1 MFNIKFFLLLLFVS
15 TLYGKKDFYYN
26 FINPDLTQISQIE
39 KRKIVG
45 ASDKLKEIRR
55 YIKEGQLDV
64 ALKNIIM
71 FRNSNK
77 IEMLDSQ
84 AVLLQS
90 EILYKLNTVPKAVEA
105 NELLESAINNSEISQ
120 DDLLEAYRLL
130 VLIKISLNKTEEA
143 EYYAKAIENSFDDPL
158 SKVYGKVAL
167 SQIHVKRRDY
177 RKAIKILRQELINTT
192 SLEVATIIADE
203 LYDAYILNDQKD
215 EAYDLAQKVLNR
227 NIDYYANDS
236 YKALKKVDKLAD
248 ADMSEFAIEIL
259 KKLIENSIQSD
270 SIDNFRFKLADVYMK
285 IAGFQKEYLPK
296 AKAIYEDLI
305 QEKKNSSYRKRA
317 KMYLDEIIMREGK
330 FEPAMMAAKYS
341 DSETMQYKAMMQEL
355 LNAIEDEK
363 FEQIIRMKKIYQGIF
378 PSIVKR
384 FGYESIEQ
392 IYNIVNSK
400 MIEYYLQTN
409 QCKQLNVVIKDISDD
424 VLLLLIKDTKTI
436 DKLFGCMIEIP
447 DERSYSVAKNVY
459 GNAKN
464 NRIYFYLEK
473 VALLLNK
480 YDDAKAFSQKL
491 DMFSD
496 ASVLSDEFLYRFLI
510 YANED
515 NSQAMQNYFAY
526 ARANPEFIINNKNN
540 PLIIDFYHQYYLYLL
555 KEKEENEAISI
566 LKELYKKQNE
576 MKARVYSPFVE
587 IELAKYAKLDDN
599 YDEALEYLQYGLN
612 IKRLKDGKSID
623 RKIKGEDLA
632 HIYYE
637 IAKIYEFQ
645 GKQNRYKDAI
655 KKCQRLENIDSFY
668 KKMCDKMK

>member
-1 MFNIKFFLLLLFVS
+1 MFNMKFFLLLLLAS
-15 TLYGKKDFYYN
+15 TLYAKKDFYYN
-26 FINPDLTQISQIE
+26 FINPDLTQISQE
-39 KRKIVG
+39 QKRKIVG
-45 ASDKLKEIRR
+45 ASDKIKEIRR
-55 YIKEGQLDV
+55 YIREGQLDV
-64 ALKNIIM
+64 ALKNIVM
-71 FRNSNK
+71 FRDTNQ
-77 IEMLDSQ
+77 IEMLNSQ

-90 EILYKLNTVPKAVEA
+90 EILYKINSVTKAAEA
-105 NELLESAINNSEISQ
+105 NDLLEAAINNSEISQ

-130 VLIKISLNKTEEA
+130 VLIKIKLNKTEEG

-192 SLEVATIIADE
+192 SLEVATIVADE

-215 EAYDLAQKVLNR
+215 EAYDLVQKVLNR

-236 YKALKKVDKLAD
+236 YKALKKVDKLVD

-259 KKLIENSIQSD
+259 QKLIENSIHTD
-270 SIDNFRFKLADVYMK
+270 SIDNFRFKLADVYMQ

-296 AKAIYEDLI
+296 AKQIYEDLI
-305 QEKKNSSYRKRA
+305 QAKINNPYRKRA

-330 FEPAMMAAKYS
+330 FEPSMMASKYS
-341 DSETMQYKAMMQEL
+341 GSETMQYKAMMQEL

-392 IYNIVNSK
+392 IYNMVNSK
-400 MIEYYLQTN
+400 MIKYYLQAN
-409 QCKQLNVVIKDISDD
+409 QCNQLNIVIKDIADD
-424 VLLLLIKDTKTI
+424 VLLLLIKDEKTV
-436 DKLFGCMIEIP
+436 DKLFSCMIEVP
-447 DERSYSVAKNVY
+447 DERTYKVAKDVY
-459 GNAKN
+459 GKAKN
-464 NRIYFYLEK
+464 NRIYFYLER
-473 VALLLNK
+473 VALILKK

-496 ASVLSDEFLYRFLI
+496 ADVLSDEFLYRFLI

-515 NSQAMQNYFAY
+515 NSQAMQNFFAY

-555 KEKEENEAISI
+555 KEKEENEAVAI
-566 LKELYKKQNE
+566 LKDLYKKQNE

-612 IKRLKDGKSID
+612 IKRLKDGKSLD
-623 RKIKGEDLA
+623 RKIKDEDLV

-637 IAKIYEFQ
+637 IAKIYEHQ
-645 GKQNRYKDAI
+645 GKKNRYKDAI
-655 KKCQRLENIDSFY
+655 KKCQRIKNVDSFY
-668 KKMCDKMK
+668 KKMCDKL

>member
-1 MFNIKFFLLLLFVS
+1 MFKINFLLLMLLVS

-77 IEMLDSQ
+77 IEMLDSS

-90 EILYKLNTVPKAVEA
+90 EILYKLNLVTKAAEA
-105 NELLESAINNSEISQ
+105 NDLLESAINDSEISQ

-130 VLIKISLNKTEEA
+130 VLIKIKLNKTEEA
-143 EYYAKAIENSFDDPL
+143 EYYAKAIEHSFDDPL
-158 SKVYGKVAL
+158 SKVYGKVSL
-167 SQIHVKRRDY
+167 SQIYVKRRDY
-177 RKAIKILRQELINTT
+177 RKAIKVLRQELINTT
-192 SLEVATIIADE
+192 SLEVATIVADE
-203 LYDAYILNDQKD
+203 LYDAYILNDQKE

-236 YKALKKVDKLAD
+236 YKALKKVNKLVD
-248 ADMSEFAIEIL
+248 ANMSEFAIKIL
-259 KKLIENSIQSD
+259 KKLIENSIHTD
-270 SIDNFRFKLADVYMK
+270 SIDNFRFKLANVYMK
-285 IAGFQKEYLPK
+285 IAGYQKEYLPQ
-296 AKAIYEDLI
+296 AKQIYEDLI
-305 QEKKNSSYRKRA
+305 QAKHNNPYRKRA

-330 FEPAMMAAKYS
+330 FEPAMMASKYS

-384 FGYESIEQ
+384 FGYDSIEE

-400 MIEYYLQTN
+400 MLEYYLQTN
-409 QCKQLNVVIKDISDD
+409 QCKQLNIVIKDIADD
-424 VLLLLIKDTKTI
+424 VLLLLIKDEKII
-436 DKLFGCMIEIP
+436 DKLFNCMIEIP
-447 DERSYSVAKNVY
+447 DERSYQVAKDVY
-459 GNAKN
+459 GKAKN
-464 NRIYFYLEK
+464 NRIYLYLER

-480 YDDAKAFSQKL
+480 NDDAKAFSQKL

-526 ARANPEFIINNKNN
+526 ARANPEFIINNQNN
-540 PLIIDFYHQYYLYLL
+540 PLIIDFYYQYYLYLL

-599 YDEALEYLQYGLN
+599 YEEALEYLQYGLN
-612 IKRLKDGKSID
+612 IKRSKDGKSID
-623 RKIKGEDLA
+623 RKIKEEDLA
-632 HIYYE
+632 YIYYE

-655 KKCQRLENIDSFY
+655 KKCQRLKIEDSFY
-668 KKMCDKMK
+668 KKMCDKL

>member
-1 MFNIKFFLLLLFVS
+1 MFNMKFFLLLLLAS
-15 TLYGKKDFYYN
+15 TLYAKKDFYYN
-26 FINPDLTQISQIE
+26 FINPDLTQISQE
-39 KRKIVG
+39 QKRKIVG
-45 ASDKLKEIRR
+45 ASDKIKEIRR
-55 YIKEGQLDV
+55 YIREGQLDV
-64 ALKNIIM
+64 ALKNIVM
-71 FRNSNK
+71 FRDTNQ
-77 IEMLDSQ
+77 IEMLNSQ

-90 EILYKLNTVPKAVEA
+90 EILYKINSVTKAAEA
-105 NELLESAINNSEISQ
+105 NDLLEAAINNSEISQ

-130 VLIKISLNKTEEA
+130 VLIKIKLNKTEEG

-192 SLEVATIIADE
+192 SLEVATIVADE

-215 EAYDLAQKVLNR
+215 EAYDLVQKVLNR

-236 YKALKKVDKLAD
+236 YKALKKVDKLVD

-259 KKLIENSIQSD
+259 QKLIENSIHTD

-296 AKAIYEDLI
+296 AKQIYEDLI
-305 QEKKNSSYRKRA
+305 QAKINNPYRKRA

-330 FEPAMMAAKYS
+330 FEPSMMASKYS
-341 DSETMQYKAMMQEL
+341 GSETMQYKAMMQEL

-392 IYNIVNSK
+392 IYNMVNSK
-400 MIEYYLQTN
+400 MIKYYLQAN
-409 QCKQLNVVIKDISDD
+409 QCNQLNIVIKDIADD
-424 VLLLLIKDTKTI
+424 VLLLLIKDEKTV
-436 DKLFGCMIEIP
+436 DKLFSCMIEVP
-447 DERSYSVAKNVY
+447 DERTYKVAKDVY
-459 GNAKN
+459 GKAKN
-464 NRIYFYLEK
+464 NRIYFYLER
-473 VALLLNK
+473 VALILKK

-496 ASVLSDEFLYRFLI
+496 ADVLSDEFLYRFLI

-515 NSQAMQNYFAY
+515 NSQAMQNFFAY

-555 KEKEENEAISI
+555 KEKEENEAVAI
-566 LKELYKKQNE
+566 LKDLYKKQNE

-612 IKRLKDGKSID
+612 IKRLKDGKSLD
-623 RKIKGEDLA
+623 RKIKDEDLV

-637 IAKIYEFQ
+637 IAKIYENQ
-645 GKQNRYKDAI
+645 GKKNRYKDAI
-655 KKCQRLENIDSFY
+655 KKCQRIKNVDSFY
-668 KKMCDKMK
+668 KKMCDKL